1 MHLPLCKRCNKHID
15 DPMETQA
22 LQNLIFRSGG
32 AKLEL
37 EPLSDTGTAVP
48 IGIKL
53 QAPVG
58 LNIVS
63 FEVIAPDNPV
73 SRVIKIKLG
82 APVSAYRFDTRIR
95 LGASQEVWLVAT
107 LSDGTLIG
115 SHAPTVLT
123 SSACFDAS

>member
-1 MHLPLCKRCNKHID
+1 MD
-15 DPMETQA
+15 TQA
-22 LQNLIFRSGG
+22 LKSLKFRTGG

-53 QAPVG
+53 QAPAG
-58 LNIVS
+58 LNVVS
-63 FEVIAPDNPV
+63 FEVFAPDNPV

-82 APVSAYRFDTRIR
+82 TPQNLYRFDTRIR
-95 LGASQEVWLVAT
+95 LGASQDVWLVVA
-107 LSDGTLIG
+107 LSDGSLMGTR
-115 SHAPTVLT
+115 APTVLT